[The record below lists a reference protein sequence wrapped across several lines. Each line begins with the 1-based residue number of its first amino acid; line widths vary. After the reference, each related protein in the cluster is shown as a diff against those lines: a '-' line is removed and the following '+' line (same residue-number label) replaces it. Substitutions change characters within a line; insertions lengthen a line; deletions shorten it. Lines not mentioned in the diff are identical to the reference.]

1 MAQRIRVAIL
11 SFAHYHANFWAE
23 AFRDSPLAEFV
34 GIWDDNAERGMEAA
48 NRFAVQFWPE
58 LSPLL
63 ETCEAVG
70 ITSETVQHRPL
81 IEAAA
86 SHGCHILCEKPPTAT
101 LEDCDKISDI
111 VAKAGILFMQSFP
124 KRFDPVN
131 HELHRMIHE
140 GELGRIALARV
151 RHGHFHGL
159 DPRFTTQWYVDP
171 ALAGG
176 GALLDEGIHGADL
189 IRWLFGE
196 PESVTAMISSA
207 ALGLRV
213 EDVAVAVFRFPGGLL
228 AELSTS
234 CGFIA
239 GDNAVEVY
247 GTRGTAVLSG
257 VDLASRDIT
266 QEAFLKIY
274 RFGQAERRWN
284 VLPIIPRF
292 KTGVFH
298 QQNPLNFLEALSRG
312 TPPPITLEDGR
323 RALAMILAAYRSAR
337 EERTVRFPLS

>member
-1 MAQRIRVAIL
+1 MTQQIRVAIL

-23 AFRDSPLAEFV
+23 AFRDSPLAAFV
-34 GIWDDNAERGMEAA
+34 GIWDDNAARGKEAA
-48 NRFAVQFWPE
+48 NRFGVPFWPE

-70 ITSETVQHRPL
+70 ITSETVRHAPL

-86 SHGCHILCEKPPTAT
+86 SQGCHILCEKPLATT
-101 LEDCDKISDI
+101 LEDAEKISGI
-111 VAKAGILFMQSFP
+111 VEKTGVLFMQSFP

-131 HELHRMIHE
+131 HELRRTIQQ
-140 GELGRIALARV
+140 GELGRIILARV

-159 DPRFTTQWYVDP
+159 DPHFITQWYVDP
-171 ALAGG
+171 ALGGG

-196 PESVTAMISSA
+196 PERVTAMTSDA

-213 EDVAVAVFRFPGGLL
+213 EDVAVAVFRFRNGLL

-234 CGFIA
+234 CGFVA
-239 GDNAVEVY
+239 GDNSVEVY
-247 GTRGTAVLSG
+247 GTSGTAVVSG

-266 QEAFLKIY
+266 PEAFLKIY
-274 RFGQAERRWN
+274 RSGQAERRWD
-284 VLPIIPRF
+284 VSSIVPRF
-292 KTGVFH
+292 KTGGFH
-298 QQNPLNFLEALSRG
+298 QQNPLNFLEAISRG
-312 TPPPITLEDGR
+312 APPPVTLEDGQ
-323 RALAMILAAYRSAR
+323 RALAMILAAYRSAQTGQTQPIR
-337 EERTVRFPLS
+337 